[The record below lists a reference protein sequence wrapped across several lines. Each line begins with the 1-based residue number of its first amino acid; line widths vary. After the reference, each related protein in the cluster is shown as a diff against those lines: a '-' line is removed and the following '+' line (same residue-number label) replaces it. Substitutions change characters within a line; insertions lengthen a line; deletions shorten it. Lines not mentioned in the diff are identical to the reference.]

1 MLRFALRGRLLGCS
15 ELPVSES
22 AESEAVEAFDSCKVL
37 AREVVEL
44 LAVRLSRSLWN
55 LRFVVESA
63 GCSAEA
69 ILSE

>member
-1 MLRFALRGRLLGCS
+1 
-15 ELPVSES
+15 
-22 AESEAVEAFDSCKVL
+22 
-37 AREVVEL
+37 L

-55 LRFVVESA
+55 LRFVVASA